1 MKDNMRD
8 KIKRNSFGR
17 AIKADNQS
25 EKNLDQLV
33 GIVN

>member
-1 MKDNMRD
+1 MRDKMKDSVRDNMRD

-25 EKNLDQLV
+25 EK
-33 GIVN
+33 I

>member
-1 MKDNMRD
+1 MRDEMKDNMRD

-25 EKNLDQLV
+25 EK
-33 GIVN
+33 I